1 MDNPV
6 ILSACRTPI
15 GRFQGMLSTISATDL
30 GATAI
35 AGALDRSGVMP
46 EQVDEAIM
54 GIVLP
59 AGVGQAP
66 ARQAAL
72 RAGLPPSVA
81 ALTVNKVC
89 GSGLKAVMLASQAI
103 RCGDASVIVAG
114 GMESMSR
121 APWLVSRQLR
131 GLGNQELIDSMT
143 NDGLRCAFHQEAM
156 GDFADSLARDQS
168 ISRHDQDTFACESH
182 HKAIRAQREHL
193 FDAEIVAQP
202 VQVKGK
208 ETNIAADEGPRAE
221 CDPTSLA
228 KLTPAFN
235 PDGTV
240 TAGNA
245 AMISDGASALV
256 VTSDRFAQSHGLE
269 PIAEII
275 AYATAGLEPED
286 LFVAPIEAVKKTVA
300 KTNFSV
306 SDIDLW
312 EINEAFAVQMLACQR
327 GLNIAPERLNTRGG
341 AIALGH
347 PIGASGARVLTTL
360 VHTMQQDGKELGVA
374 ALCLG
379 GGNAV
384 AMLIRRGRG

>member
-1 MDNPV
+1 MDKSV

-15 GRFQGMLSTISATDL
+15 GRFQGSLSSIPATDL
-30 GATAI
+30 GATAVAAAI
-35 AGALDRSGVMP
+35 DRSGVIP
-46 EQVDEAIM
+46 GQIDETIM
-54 GIVLP
+54 GMVLP

-81 ALTVNKVC
+81 ALTINKVC

-103 RCGDASVIVAG
+103 RCGDASVVVAG

-143 NDGLRCAFHQEAM
+143 HDGLRCAMNRQAM
-156 GDFADSLARDQS
+156 GDFADNLARNQS
-168 ISRHDQDTFACESH
+168 ISREDQDAFACESH
-182 HKAIRAQREHL
+182 RKAIISQREHL
-193 FDAEIVAQP
+193 FDAEIVGQT
-202 VQVKGK
+202 VKVKGQDS
-208 ETNIAADEGPRAE
+208 TVTADEGPRAD
-221 CDPTSLA
+221 CQPSSVARLA
-228 KLTPAFN
+228 PAFN
-235 PDGTV
+235 ADGTV

-245 AMISDGASALV
+245 AMISDGAAALV
-256 VTSDRFAQSHGLE
+256 IASDRFAQTHGLQ
-269 PIAEII
+269 PVAEVV

-286 LFVAPIEAVKKTVA
+286 LFVAPIDAVKKTLA
-300 KTNFSV
+300 KTNYSV
-306 SDIDLW
+306 QDIDLW

-327 GLNIAPERLNTRGG
+327 GLGIASERLNIRGG

-360 VHTMQQDGKELGVA
+360 VHALQREDRELGVA

-384 AMLIRRGRG
+384 AMLIRHLRA